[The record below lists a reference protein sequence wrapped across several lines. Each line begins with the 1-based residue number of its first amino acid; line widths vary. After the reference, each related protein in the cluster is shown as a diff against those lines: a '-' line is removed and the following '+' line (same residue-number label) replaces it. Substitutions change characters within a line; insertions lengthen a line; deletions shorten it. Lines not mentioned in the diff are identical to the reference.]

1 MKKSGAKII
10 GLLLVFLLPAV
21 CQGAGL
27 RRIIGRGAHIAA
39 SAAQND
45 FVKSIGNGE
54 LDSVIRQ
61 LASGQ
66 VSVHLPASNGHFPLH
81 AAASIRQPALLEFL
95 LDKGASVDAALPRG
109 KTALMCA
116 AESGDYNAV
125 ILLLKAGADHKA
137 KIICGNPFELGT
149 VSCSTCAHC
158 KTRAWSVLDFAR
170 AAGCS
175 DIVDLLEKC

>member
-1 MKKSGAKII
+1 MKNYVKIL
-10 GLLLVFLLPAV
+10 GLLGLFFVPSIYAST
-21 CQGAGL
+21 GL
-27 RRIIGRGAHIAA
+27 RRMSGSGARIAA
-39 SAAQND
+39 SVAQND

-66 VSVHLPASNGHFPLH
+66 VSVHLPASNGYFPLH
-81 AAASIRQPALLEFL
+81 VAASIRQPALLEFL

-125 ILLLKAGADHKA
+125 ILLLKAGAAPKA

-149 VSCSTCAHC
+149 VACNSCAHC
-158 KTRAWSVLDFAR
+158 KTLGWAATDFAR
-170 AAGCS
+170 AAGCF
-175 DIVDLLEKC
+175 DVVDLLEKC